1 MKQIQLI
8 NSYGTVI
15 IVNKVPQ
22 YSLFELIEESTE
34 KILCCLTKGAM
45 LEFMEGNITIFDSS
59 NLPFNYKQIEEE
71 MLTSTQNILKFINEK

>member
-1 MKQIQLI
+1 M
-8 NSYGTVI
+8 
-15 IVNKVPQ
+15 NKVPQ

-59 NLPFNYKQIEEE
+59 NLPFNYKHIEET
-71 MLTSTQNILKFINEK
+71 MLCNTKSILEYINE